1 MDVIII
7 EDERRAANML
17 ERLIGEVDP
26 SITIVA
32 KLESVRESVDFL
44 RKNRDISLIF
54 SDIQLGDGLSFE
66 IFEKTEL
73 TCPIIF
79 TTAYDQYAI
88 RAFKA
93 NGIDYLLKPVK
104 SDDLEKAITKF
115 KQFSRTVPITDITA
129 IANLLMERKSEYKSR
144 FMIKVGEKI
153 KVIPV
158 EDIPA
163 FYSMEKATFIFTSN
177 QRNYV
182 IDYSLDQLQPLLN
195 PERFFRINRKY
206 IVSLDYIDEII
217 AWSNS
222 RLKIKITGL
231 EEENIIVARDRT
243 REFKEWLGE

>member
-26 SITIVA
+26 SMTIVA
-32 KLESVRESVDFL
+32 KLESVRESVEFL
-44 RKNRDISLIF
+44 RKNKNISLIF

-66 IFEKTEL
+66 IFEKTDL

-88 RAFKA
+88 KAFKA

-104 SDDLEKAITKF
+104 SDDLEKAVTKF
-115 KQFSRTVPITDITA
+115 KQFSRPAQITDITA
-129 IANLLMERKSEYKSR
+129 IANLLLERKSEYKSR

-153 KVIPV
+153 KVIPI
-158 EDIPA
+158 ENIPA

-182 IDYSLDQLQPLLN
+182 VDYSLDQLQTLLN
-195 PERFFRINRKY
+195 PEQFFRINRKY
-206 IVSLDYIDEII
+206 IVSLDYIDEIF

-222 RLKIKITGL
+222 RLKIKIPGL

-243 REFKEWLGE
+243 KEFKEWLGE

>member
-1 MDVIII
+1 MDIIII

-26 SITIVA
+26 SMCIVA
-32 KLESVRESVDFL
+32 KLESVRESVEFL

-88 RAFKA
+88 KAFKA

-104 SDDLEKAITKF
+104 SDDLKKAILNF
-115 KQFSRTVPITDITA
+115 KQFSRPAAINDITA
-129 IANLLMERKSEYKSR
+129 IANLLLERKSEYKSR

-153 KVIPV
+153 KLIPI

-163 FYSMEKATFIFTSN
+163 FYSMEKATFLFTSK

-182 IDYSLDQLQPLLN
+182 IDYSLDQLQTLLN

-206 IVSLDYIDEII
+206 IVSLDYIEEIF
-217 AWSNS
+217 AWSSS
-222 RLKIKITGL
+222 RLKIKIPGL
-231 EEENIIVARDRT
+231 EDENIIVARERT

>member
-1 MDVIII
+1 MNVIII

-26 SITIVA
+26 SMTIVA
-32 KLESVRESVDFL
+32 KLESVRESVEFL

-54 SDIQLGDGLSFE
+54 SDIQLGDGLCFE
-66 IFEKTEL
+66 IFEKIEF

-79 TTAYDQYAI
+79 ITAYDQYAI

-104 SDDLEKAITKF
+104 SENLEKAITKF
-115 KQFSRTVPITDITA
+115 KQFSKPAPITDITA
-129 IANLLMERKSEYKSR
+129 IANLLLERKSEYKSR

-182 IDYSLDQLQPLLN
+182 IDYSLDHLQTLLN

-206 IVSLDYIDEII
+206 IVSLDYIDEIF

-222 RLKIKITGL
+222 RLKIKITGF

>member
-17 ERLIGEVDP
+17 ERLIGEIDP
-26 SITIVA
+26 SMTVMA
-32 KLESVRESVDFL
+32 KLESVRESVEFL
-44 RKNRDISLIF
+44 SKNRDISLIF
-54 SDIQLGDGLSFE
+54 SDIQLADGLSFE

-73 TCPIIF
+73 ICPIIF

-88 RAFKA
+88 KAFKA

-104 SDDLEKAITKF
+104 NENLEKAITKF
-115 KQFSRTVPITDITA
+115 KQFSRPAPITDITK
-129 IANLLMERKSEYKSR
+129 IANLLLERKSAYKSR

-158 EDIPA
+158 EDISA
-163 FYSMEKATFIFTSN
+163 FYSMQKATFIFTSN

-182 IDYSLDQLQPLLN
+182 LDYSLDQLQTLLN
-195 PERFFRINRKY
+195 PERFFRVNRKY
-206 IVSLDYIDEII
+206 IVSLDYIDEIV

-222 RLKIKITGL
+222 RLKIKIPGL
-231 EEENIIVARDRT
+231 EDENIIVARDRIK
-243 REFKEWLGE
+243 EFKEWLGE

>member
-17 ERLIGEVDP
+17 ERLIEEADP
-26 SITIVA
+26 SMTIVA
-32 KLESVRESVDFL
+32 KLESVRESVEFL

-66 IFEKTEL
+66 IFEKIEL

-104 SDDLEKAITKF
+104 SENLENAIIKF
-115 KQFSRTVPITDITA
+115 KQFSKPAPITDITA
-129 IANLLMERKSEYKSR
+129 IANLLLERKSEYKTR

-177 QRNYV
+177 QRNYI
-182 IDYSLDQLQPLLN
+182 IDYSLDQLQTLLN

-206 IVSLDYIDEII
+206 IVSLNYIDEIFT
-217 AWSNS
+217 WSNS
-222 RLKIKITGL
+222 RLKIKIPGL

>member
-1 MDVIII
+1 MDIIII

-17 ERLIGEVDP
+17 ERLIVAADP
-26 SITIVA
+26 SLTIVA
-32 KLESVRESVDFL
+32 KLESVRESIEFL
-44 RKNRDISLIF
+44 RKNKNISLIF

-66 IFEKTEL
+66 IFERTEL

-88 RAFKA
+88 KAFKA

-115 KQFSRTVPITDITA
+115 KQFTRPVPIRDITA
-129 IANLLMERKSEYKSR
+129 IANLLLERKSEYKSR

-153 KVIPV
+153 KIIPI

-163 FYSMEKATFIFTSN
+163 FYSMEKATFIFTSSH
-177 QRNYV
+177 RNYV
-182 IDYSLDQLQPLLN
+182 IDYSLDQLQTLLN

-206 IVSLDYIDEII
+206 IVSLDYMDEIF
-217 AWSNS
+217 AWSSS
-222 RLKIKITGL
+222 RIKIKIPGL
-231 EEENIIVARDRT
+231 EDENIIVARERT

>member
-1 MDVIII
+1 MNIIII

-17 ERLIGEVDP
+17 ERLIVEADP
-26 SITIVA
+26 SMTILA
-32 KLESVRESVDFL
+32 KLESVRESIEFL

-88 RAFKA
+88 NAFKA

-104 SDDLEKAITKF
+104 SDDIEKAIMKF
-115 KQFSRTVPITDITA
+115 KQFSRPAPITDITA
-129 IANLLMERKSEYKSR
+129 IANLLLERKSEHKSR

-153 KVIPV
+153 KIIPV
-158 EDIPA
+158 EDIPV
-163 FYSMEKATFIFTSN
+163 FYSMEKATFVFTSN
-177 QRNYV
+177 RRSYV
-182 IDYSLDQLQPLLN
+182 IDYSLDQLRTLLN

-222 RLKIKITGL
+222 RLKIKIPGL

-243 REFKEWLGE
+243 KEFKEWLGE

>member
-7 EDERRAANML
+7 EDERRSANML

-26 SITIVA
+26 SMTIVA
-32 KLESVRESVDFL
+32 KLESVRESVEFL
-44 RKNRDISLIF
+44 RKNKNISLIF

-66 IFEKTEL
+66 IFEKTDL

-88 RAFKA
+88 KAFKA

-115 KQFSRTVPITDITA
+115 KQFSKQAPITDITA
-129 IANLLMERKSEYKSR
+129 IANLLLERKSEYKSR

-153 KVIPV
+153 KVISV

-163 FYSMEKATFIFTSN
+163 FYSMKKATFIFTSN

-182 IDYSLDQLQPLLN
+182 IDYSLDQLQILLN

-222 RLKIKITGL
+222 RLKIKIPGL
-231 EEENIIVARDRT
+231 EEENIVVARDRT
-243 REFKEWLGE
+243 KEFKEWLGE

>member
-17 ERLIGEVDP
+17 ERLIVEADP
-26 SITIVA
+26 SMIIVA
-32 KLESVRESVDFL
+32 KLESVRESVRFL
-44 RKNRDISLIF
+44 RKNKNISLIF

-73 TCPIIF
+73 SCPIIF
-79 TTAYDQYAI
+79 TTAFNQYAI
-88 RAFKA
+88 NAFKA

-104 SDDLEKAITKF
+104 IGDLEKAITKF
-115 KQFSRTVPITDITA
+115 KQFSKSAPITDIMA
-129 IANLLMERKSEYKSR
+129 IANLLLERKSEYKSR

-153 KVIPV
+153 KLIPV

-163 FYSMEKATFIFTSN
+163 FYSMEKATFIFTSK

-182 IDYSLDQLQPLLN
+182 IDYSLDQLQTLLN
-195 PERFFRINRKY
+195 PERFFRINRKF

-222 RLKIKITGL
+222 RLKIKIPGI
-231 EEENIIVARDRT
+231 EEENIIVARERT

>member
-1 MDVIII
+1 
-7 EDERRAANML
+7 ML
-17 ERLIGEVDP
+17 EKMIGEIDP
-26 SITIVA
+26 SMIIVA
-32 KLESVRESVDFL
+32 KLESVRESVEFL

-73 TCPIIF
+73 ICPIIF

-104 SDDLEKAITKF
+104 SENLEKAITKF
-115 KQFSRTVPITDITA
+115 KQFSRPAPITDITA
-129 IANLLMERKSEYKSR
+129 IANLLLERKSEYKSR

-153 KVIPV
+153 KIIPV
-158 EDIPA
+158 ENIPA

-182 IDYSLDQLQPLLN
+182 IDYSLDQLQTLLN

-206 IVSLDYIDEII
+206 IVSLDYIDEIF

>member
-26 SITIVA
+26 SMTIVA
-32 KLESVRESVDFL
+32 KLESVRESVEFL
-44 RKNRDISLIF
+44 RKNKNISLIF

-88 RAFKA
+88 KAFKA

-104 SDDLEKAITKF
+104 RDDLEKAITKF
-115 KQFSRTVPITDITA
+115 KQFSKPASTTDIVA
-129 IANLLMERKSEYKSR
+129 IANLLLERKSEYKSR

-206 IVSLDYIDEII
+206 IVSLDHIDEIF

-231 EEENIIVARDRT
+231 EEENIIVSRDRT

>member
-26 SITIVA
+26 SMIIVA
-32 KLESVRESVDFL
+32 KLESVRESVEFL

-66 IFEKTEL
+66 IFEKTEF

-88 RAFKA
+88 NAFKA

-104 SDDLEKAITKF
+104 NDDLEKAITKY
-115 KQFSRTVPITDITA
+115 KHFSKPAPITDITA
-129 IANLLMERKSEYKSR
+129 IANLLLERKSEYKSR

-182 IDYSLDQLQPLLN
+182 IDYSLDHLQTLLN

>member
-206 IVSLDYIDEII
+206 IVSLDYIDEIF

>member
-1 MDVIII
+1 MNIIII

-17 ERLIGEVDP
+17 ERLIGEVDA
-26 SITIVA
+26 SLTIVA
-32 KLESVRESVDFL
+32 KLESVRESIEFL
-44 RKNRDISLIF
+44 RKSKNISLIF

-73 TCPIIF
+73 RCPIIF

-88 RAFKA
+88 KAFKT

-104 SDDLEKAITKF
+104 RGDLENAIAKF
-115 KQFSRTVPITDITA
+115 KRFSRPAPISDITA
-129 IANLLMERKSEYKSR
+129 IANLLLERKSEYKSR

-153 KVIPV
+153 KLIPI
-158 EDIPA
+158 EDILA
-163 FYSMEKATFIFTSN
+163 FYSMEKATFILTSR

-182 IDYSLDQLQPLLN
+182 IDYSLDQLQTLLN
-195 PERFFRINRKY
+195 PNRFFRINRKY

-222 RLKIKITGL
+222 RLKIKIPGF
-231 EEENIIVARDRT
+231 EDENIIVARDKT
-243 REFKEWLGE
+243 REFKKWLGE

>member
-17 ERLIGEVDP
+17 ERLIEEADP
-26 SITIVA
+26 SMTIVA
-32 KLESVRESVDFL
+32 KLESVRESVEFL

-66 IFEKTEL
+66 IFEKIEL

-104 SDDLEKAITKF
+104 SENLENAIIKF
-115 KQFSRTVPITDITA
+115 KQFSKPAPITDITA
-129 IANLLMERKSEYKSR
+129 IANLLLERKSEYKTR

-177 QRNYV
+177 QRNYI
-182 IDYSLDQLQPLLN
+182 IDYSLDQLQSLLN

-206 IVSLDYIDEII
+206 IVSLNYIDEIFT
-217 AWSNS
+217 WSNS
-222 RLKIKITGL
+222 RLKIKIPGL

>member
-1 MDVIII
+1 
-7 EDERRAANML
+7 ML
-17 ERLIGEVDP
+17 EKMIGEIDP
-26 SITIVA
+26 SMIIVA
-32 KLESVRESVDFL
+32 KLESVRESVEFL

-73 TCPIIF
+73 ICPIIF

-104 SDDLEKAITKF
+104 SENLEKAITKF
-115 KQFSRTVPITDITA
+115 KQFSRPAPITDITA
-129 IANLLMERKSEYKSR
+129 IANLLLERKSEYKSR

-153 KVIPV
+153 KIIPV

-182 IDYSLDQLQPLLN
+182 IDYSLDQLQTLLN

-206 IVSLDYIDEII
+206 IVSLDYIDEIF

>member
-1 MDVIII
+1 
-7 EDERRAANML
+7 ML

-26 SITIVA
+26 SLIIVA
-32 KLESVRESVDFL
+32 KLESVRESVEFL

-104 SDDLEKAITKF
+104 IENLEKAITKF
-115 KQFSRTVPITDITA
+115 KQFSSPAPISDITA
-129 IANLLMERKSEYKSR
+129 IANLLLERKSEYKSR

-177 QRNYV
+177 HRNYV
-182 IDYSLDQLQPLLN
+182 IDYSLDQLQTLLDPN
-195 PERFFRINRKY
+195 RFFRINRKY
-206 IVSLDYIDEII
+206 IISLNYINEIF

-222 RLKIKITGL
+222 RLKIRITGL
-231 EEENIIVARDRT
+231 EEENIIVARDRA
-243 REFKEWLGE
+243 REFKKWLGE

>member
-1 MDVIII
+1 MDIIII

-17 ERLIGEVDP
+17 ERLIGEVDH

-32 KLESVRESVDFL
+32 KLESVRESVEFL
-44 RKNRDISLIF
+44 RKNKDISLIF

-66 IFEKTEL
+66 IFEKIDI

-88 RAFKA
+88 KAFKA

-115 KQFSRTVPITDITA
+115 KQFSRPAPISDITA
-129 IANLLMERKSEYKSR
+129 IANLLLERKSEYKSR

-153 KVIPV
+153 KIIPI

-163 FYSMEKATFIFTSN
+163 FYSMEKATFLFTSK

-182 IDYSLDQLQPLLN
+182 IDYSLDQLQTLLN

-206 IVSLDYIDEII
+206 IVSLDYMDEIF
-217 AWSNS
+217 AWSSS
-222 RLKIKITGL
+222 RLKIKIPGL
-231 EEENIIVARDRT
+231 EDENIIVARERT

>member
-17 ERLIGEVDP
+17 ERLILEADP
-26 SITIVA
+26 SMTILA
-32 KLESVRESVDFL
+32 KLESVRESIEFL

-73 TCPIIF
+73 TYPIIF

-88 RAFKA
+88 KAFKA

-104 SDDLEKAITKF
+104 SDDIETAITKF
-115 KQFSRTVPITDITA
+115 KQFSRPAPITDITA
-129 IANLLMERKSEYKSR
+129 IANLLLERKSEHKSR

-158 EDIPA
+158 EDIPV

-177 QRNYV
+177 RRNYV
-182 IDYSLDQLQPLLN
+182 IDYSLDQLRTLLN

-222 RLKIKITGL
+222 RLKIKIPGL

>member
-1 MDVIII
+1 
-7 EDERRAANML
+7 ML
-17 ERLIGEVDP
+17 ERMIGEVDP
-26 SITIVA
+26 SMIVVA
-32 KLESVRESVDFL
+32 KLESVRESVEFL

-66 IFEKTEL
+66 IFEKTEFI
-73 TCPIIF
+73 CPIIF
-79 TTAYDQYAI
+79 ITAYDQYAI
-88 RAFKA
+88 NAFKA

-104 SDDLEKAITKF
+104 SENLEKAITKF
-115 KQFSRTVPITDITA
+115 KQFSGSAQITDITA
-129 IANLLMERKSEYKSR
+129 IANLLLERKSEYKSR

-182 IDYSLDQLQPLLN
+182 IDYSLDQLQTLLN

-206 IVSLDYIDEII
+206 IVSLDYIDEIF

-222 RLKIKITGL
+222 RLKIKITGF
-231 EEENIIVARDRT
+231 EEKNIIVARDRT